1 MGCNVLIIL
10 DKEYWWESL
19 PDIEEDIFDAI
30 NKLPTDEYDNENYKL
45 KITVEYELDN
55 EE

>member
-1 MGCNVLIIL
+1 MGRNVLIIL
-10 DKEYWWESL
+10 DKEYYWESL

-30 NKLPTDEYDNENYKL
+30 NRLDTDEYDDEKYLL
-45 KITVEYELDN
+45 KVTVEYEKD